1 MMEGNYLN
9 LNNIT
14 RRHAGAYICI
24 ANNGI
29 PPTVSKRVLL
39 QVACKSVII
48 IYYTVTNKLFQFEN
62 HIGII
67 VRATAR

>member
-1 MMEGNYLN
+1 MIEGSKLK
-9 LNNIT
+9 LDPLT
-14 RRHAGAYICI
+14 KRHAGAYICI

-39 QVACKSVII
+39 QVACKSIII